1 MATASLPLPRNLG
14 KLHPFLFFL
23 LFCSLSLCLPATA
36 TDKLLPG
43 QDIRGNKTL
52 VSPNQVFE
60 LGFFRTGGSSYV
72 NYYVGIWFRDD
83 PYQKPIWVANR
94 EYPIQDS
101 SGVLTIRYDGNL
113 VITDRR
119 QIPVLVNTVMLAT
132 SNNTHATLL
141 DSGDFVLVDEESQ
154 SVVWESFLY
163 PCDTLLPGMRLGWFN
178 LGTDKLRDQFLVSW
192 QTPSVPST
200 GSFALG
206 IDKNNQTM
214 IRVWHYNFSREVG
227 YWDGR
232 RLRFLFNSSLED
244 YNFSY
249 VTGSEEIY
257 FTFTNRRNDSISWF
271 VMAPSGE
278 IQAFTMI
285 GKEISIV
292 YSPICENTSSL
303 SATDCF
309 IEQPLSCSNGNDFSK
324 IEGVMLNPIVF
335 NESDHLGISDCDVMC
350 RTDCSCTG
358 FASYRDD
365 GTGCVFYYKDTSSI
379 LERIGQGN
387 TTIFIRGNTTETKE
401 DPRRSGSHNKRL
413 LWLIG
418 TSPVVILLIS
428 VAFSISR
435 RKCSTC
441 LVWKEKRTS
450 TNRSL
455 ELFLQQM
462 GSARGNS
469 TSISRLNSVRK
480 RIHELPIL
488 SFSSVATSTDN
499 FSPANEL
506 GEGGFGPVYKGMLL
520 GHEFAVKRL
529 SRKSGQ
535 GIEEFKN
542 EVQLISKLQH
552 RNLVKLLGCCIE
564 REEKIL
570 IYEYMENKSLDSFLF
585 DPNKKQL
592 LDWRKRVSI
601 IEGIA
606 QGLLYLHKY
615 SRLRII
621 HRDLKTSNILLDDNM
636 NPKISDFGLAR
647 IFGENEARARTN
659 KVVGTYGYMSPEY
672 AVHGLFSTKSDVF
685 SFGVIMLE
693 IISGRRNTTFA
704 DLERSLNLLGFAWEL
719 WNSNQGIELIDPVV
733 ADASLNGKLLLCL
746 HIALLCVQELPEDR
760 PSVSDII
767 TALSNENADLPPP
780 KKPAFSAHIDY
791 CNSLHQQDRLTN
803 DVSYSVVEAR

>member
-1 MATASLPLPRNLG
+1 MATASLSLPRNSG
-14 KLHPFLFFL
+14 KLHSFLFF
-23 LFCSLSLCLPATA
+23 CSFSLCLSVTA

-43 QDIRGNKTL
+43 QDISGNKTL
-52 VSPNQVFE
+52 VSPNQVFV
-60 LGFFRTGGSSYV
+60 LGFFKTGGSSSA
-72 NYYVGIWFRDD
+72 NYYLGIWFRED

-94 EYPIQDS
+94 EYPLVDS
-101 SGVLTIRYDGNL
+101 SGVLAIRYDGNL
-113 VITDRR
+113 VMTDRR
-119 QIPVLVNTVMLAT
+119 QIPVLINSVMLAT
-132 SNNTHATLL
+132 SNGTHATLL
-141 DSGDFVLVDEESQ
+141 DSGNFVLVEGESEN
-154 SVVWESFLY
+154 VVWESFFY

-178 LGTDKLRDQFLVSW
+178 LGTDKLREQFLVSW

-206 IDKNNQTM
+206 LNKNNQTEL
-214 IRVWHYNFSREVG
+214 RVWHFAFSREIG

-232 RLRFLFNSSLED
+232 RFRFLYNSSLDD

-249 VTGSEEIY
+249 VTGRDEIY
-257 FTFTNRRNDSISWF
+257 FTFANRRNDSISWF
-271 VMAPSGE
+271 VLTPLGE

-285 GKEISIV
+285 GKEISMV
-292 YSPICENTSSL
+292 YSPICENTSSS

-309 IEQPLSCSNGNDFSK
+309 IEQPLSCGDGNNFSK
-324 IEGVMLNPIVF
+324 IEGAMPNPTVF
-335 NESDHLGISDCDVMC
+335 NESDRLGISDCEIMC
-350 RTDCSCTG
+350 RTNCSCTG

-365 GTGCVFYYKDTSSI
+365 GTGCVFYYVDISSI
-379 LERIGQGN
+379 VDHIGQGN
-387 TTIFIRGNTTETKE
+387 ATIFIRRNATEAADQ
-401 DPRRSGSHNKRL
+401 DPRRSGFANKRL
-413 LWLIG
+413 LWVIVII
-418 TSPVVILLIS
+418 PAVILVVS
-428 VAFSISR
+428 VAMFISR
-435 RKCSTC
+435 GKCSTC
-441 LVWKEKRTS
+441 LAAWKENRTS
-450 TNRSL
+450 ANRSL
-455 ELFLQQM
+455 DLFLRQL
-462 GSARGNS
+462 SSPRGHSNS
-469 TSISRLNSVRK
+469 TSRLDSVRK
-480 RIHELPIL
+480 RDHELPIL
-488 SFSSVATSTDN
+488 SFSCVATSTNN

-570 IYEYMENKSLDSFLF
+570 IYEYMENKSLDTFLF
-585 DPNKKQL
+585 DRNKKQL
-592 LDWRKRVSI
+592 LDWRRRVSI

-621 HRDLKTSNILLDDNM
+621 HRDLKTSNILLDEDM
-636 NPKISDFGLAR
+636 NPKISDFGMAR

-685 SFGVIMLE
+685 SFGVIIVE
-693 IISGRRNTTFA
+693 IISGQRNTTFA
-704 DLERSLNLLGFAWEL
+704 NLDHSLNLLGHAWEL
-719 WNSNQGIELIDPVV
+719 WSSDRGIELIDPVV
-733 ADASLNGKLLLCL
+733 ANTSSIGKLLLCL
-746 HIALLCVQELPEDR
+746 RIALLCVQEHPEDR
-760 PSVSDII
+760 PSMSDIV
-767 TALSNENADLPPP
+767 TVLSNESADLPPP

-791 CNSLHQQDRLTN
+791 CNLLHQQDRSTK
-803 DVSYSVVEAR
+803 DISYSVIEAR